1 MKLLVIPS
9 CEGHYPRVSLS
20 ITGGVSVPLS
30 AECKI
35 CDSKVS
41 AYNIEGLSEGEI
53 DQLIN
58 HDDTIVAR

>member
-9 CEGHYPRVSLS
+9 CEGHYPR
-20 ITGGVSVPLS
+20 IYIHHGGLS